1 MPIYEYICQDC
12 QHRFDARRSMADADM
27 PIACPK
33 CGGMHA
39 KRGLSRFMV
48 MGSSSAAGS
57 SEFSAGGS
65 SGGCSGCSGGSC
77 SSCGH

>member
-12 QHRFDARRSMADADM
+12 QYRFDARRSMADADR

-33 CGGMHA
+33 CGGTHA
-39 KRGLSRFMV
+39 RRGLSRFMV
-48 MGSSSAAGS
+48 IGGGAAGS

-65 SGGCSGCSGGSC
+65 GGGCSGCSGGSC

>member
-1 MPIYEYICQDC
+1 MPIYEYTCQDC
-12 QHRFDARRSMADADM
+12 QKHFDARRTMADADM

-48 MGSSSAAGS
+48 MGSSKSSGS
-57 SEFSAGGS
+57 DFSAGGGGG
-65 SGGCSGCSGGSC
+65 GGCSGCSGGSC
-77 SSCGH
+77 GSCGH